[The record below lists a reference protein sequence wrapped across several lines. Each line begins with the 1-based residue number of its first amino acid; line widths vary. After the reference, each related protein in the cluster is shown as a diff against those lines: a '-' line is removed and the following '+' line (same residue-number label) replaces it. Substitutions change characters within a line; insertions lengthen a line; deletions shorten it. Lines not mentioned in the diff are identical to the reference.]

1 MSKYTPYVSHVVET
15 EDGELCV
22 SIPEALMKQMGWAE
36 ETLLEWEIME
46 KSGQVKIKKVDED
59 G

>member
-1 MSKYTPYVSHVVET
+1 MSQYMSHVEEA
-15 EDGELCV
+15 EDGELYI

-36 ETLLEWEIME
+36 ETLLEWEFME
-46 KSGQVKIKKVDED
+46 KSGQVKIKKVDEN